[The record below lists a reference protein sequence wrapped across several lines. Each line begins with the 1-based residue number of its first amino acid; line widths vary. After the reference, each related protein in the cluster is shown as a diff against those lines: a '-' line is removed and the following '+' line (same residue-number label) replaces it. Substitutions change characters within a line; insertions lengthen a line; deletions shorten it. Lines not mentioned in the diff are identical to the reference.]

1 MFHYIYRDH
10 TGSLNKSELKPLCE
24 LLFEDKYMT
33 RRNVYSGVVF
43 SQNIIQQNKRVQ
55 ELMDELDYSGDG
67 KIHYEE
73 WRRFA
78 LDTMADK
85 KKGAKIPFCDDLMV
99 QSSNDFLI
107 PLPILQNDTIVSEN
121 MITIQA
127 HVQDESKQEYED
139 GYEGE
144 DENEYVHDQIAEHEQ
159 TQLEEHEHKPAN
171 EYEQTQKEEH
181 GHKLALAHE
190 LEQTQKEDYE
200 HKPAHEYKQTQKE
213 EHGHKQPAH
222 EYEQTQKEEHE
233 HKPAHEFKQTQK
245 EEHGHNL
252 ARAHE
257 LEQTQKEDHV
267 HKLAHEYEQTQVQKE
282 EHVHKPTHEQEVA
295 HSNEHQ
301 NEDKL
306 QGVQAQTVLFEMDSK
321 HAHEP
326 EKEAQLQ
333 GVKDQTTF
341 FEIATCK
348 ETHEDEHTYEHV
360 NFHTYEH
367 QNSSEHVQKLTAFF
381 EMVSGTK

>member
-144 DENEYVHDQIAEHEQ
+144 DENEYVHEHDQIAEHEQ

-181 GHKLALAHE
+181 
-190 LEQTQKEDYE
+190 
-200 HKPAHEYKQTQKE
+200 
-213 EHGHKQPAH
+213 
-222 EYEQTQKEEHE
+222 E

-245 EEHGHNL
+245 EEHGHNI

-306 QGVQAQTVLFEMDSK
+306 QGVRAQTVLFEMDSK

-341 FEIATCK
+341 FEMATCK